1 MSPACRGTPP
11 RRLYVAAGVPIYV
24 AEKRDDVLLLGARM
38 VGVDDRPRDHRDGG
52 LTVYV
57 FRFTATEERVYRW
70 VRVAVVALSVLTIA
84 GLLAA
89 TW

>member
-1 MSPACRGTPP
+1 M
-11 RRLYVAAGVPIYV
+11 
-24 AEKRDDVLLLGARM
+24 
-38 VGVDDRPRDHRDGG
+38 
-52 LTVYV
+52 YV
-57 FRFTATEERVYRW
+57 FRFTATEELVYRW